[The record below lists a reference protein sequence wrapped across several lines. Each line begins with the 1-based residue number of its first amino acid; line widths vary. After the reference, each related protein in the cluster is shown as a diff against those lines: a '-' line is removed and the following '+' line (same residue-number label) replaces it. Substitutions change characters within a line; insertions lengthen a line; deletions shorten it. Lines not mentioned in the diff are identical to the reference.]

1 MKPLQILDVE
11 CYRNFFLV
19 KFYDRAHRLFKSFRM
34 TVTQPLD
41 RAAARA
47 ELEACTIVTFNG
59 NNYDEAMVTLALA
72 GFNCDQLKQCS
83 DAIIVQQVKPWQL
96 LKQHNVAKLWLDH
109 IDLIEVAPGTG
120 SLKIYG
126 GRAHSKRM
134 QDLPYD
140 PATILTPV
148 QMDETDE
155 YCGNDLLT
163 TNDLYEVLA
172 PDIEIRVAVGEQYGI
187 DLRSKSDAQIA
198 EAAFKKLL
206 GLDYD
211 ASQRMVASAQLP
223 TGSQFYYKTPAF
235 IKFTTP
241 LLQQTL
247 AMIERSPFTIQAN
260 GSPQMAE
267 QLAECEIAIGSGVYR
282 LGAGGLHSSEERKSH
297 RADAEYS
304 LVDVDA
310 ASFYPFIIS
319 ILRMY
324 PPQIGEQ
331 FLVIYKEWIATRL
344 RYKRAGDKK
353 KAGTFKILI
362 NGTFG
367 KLGSRYSILYA
378 PQLMIQTTLTGQL
391 CLLMLIEMLEAA
403 GISVVSANTDGV
415 VIKCKRTM
423 HGVRDAI
430 VKRWEFATGFE
441 TEANEYAA
449 LFSRDV
455 NNYLAFKLDMT
466 PKAKG
471 AFADAGLQKNPTNTI
486 CVEAIEAFITRGV
499 PVGQTIRQCADI
511 RKFVTVRQV
520 KGGGEWVHET
530 INAVTVGAKREALKL
545 HGWNSDPKGQ
555 AWYRPDGFSAPRTTD
570 QALRTLQSELP
581 RQYLGKAVR
590 WYYGQGQRGHIAYVA
605 NGNLVA
611 RSEGAKPVMELPDVL
626 PPDIDYDW
634 YIAEANSLLRDIDCC

>member
-1 MKPLQILDVE
+1 MKPVQILDVE
-11 CYRNFFLV
+11 CYRNFFLI
-19 KFYDRAHRLFKSFRM
+19 KFYNRATKQFKSFRM
-34 TVTQPLD
+34 DACTPLD
-41 RAAARA
+41 RPAVRA
-47 ELEACTIVTFNG
+47 ELDACTIVTFNG
-59 NNYDEAMVTLALA
+59 NNYDEPMVALALA
-72 GFNCDQLKQCS
+72 GMNCYQLKQCS
-83 DAIIVQQVKPWQL
+83 DAIIVSQVKHWDL
-96 LKQHNVAKLWLDH
+96 LKHHNVSKLWLDH

-120 SLKIYG
+120 GLKIYG

-140 PATILTPV
+140 PAAMLTLQ
-148 QMDETDE
+148 QMDETDL

-163 TNDLYEVLA
+163 TNDLYEILL
-172 PDIEIRVAVGEQYGI
+172 PDIELRVALGEQYGI

-198 EAAFKKLL
+198 EAAFKTLL
-206 GLDYD
+206 KLDYD
-211 ASQRMVASAQLP
+211 ASRTMVQRAQLP
-223 TGSQFYYKTPAF
+223 VGSQFYYKTPSF
-235 IKFTTP
+235 IKFTT
-241 LLQQTL
+241 LSLQQTL
-247 AMIERSPFTIQAN
+247 KMIECAPFTIQTN

-267 QLAECEIAIGSGVYR
+267 QLADCRIAIGDGVYR
-282 LGAGGLHSSEERKSH
+282 LGSGGLHSSEERKSH
-297 RADAEYS
+297 RADAECS

-319 ILRMY
+319 ILRMF

-331 FLVIYKEWIATRL
+331 FLIIYKEWIETRL

-403 GISVVSANTDGV
+403 GIAVVSANTDGV
-415 VIKCKRTM
+415 VIKCKRAM
-423 HGVRDAI
+423 HGVRDTI
-430 VKRWEFATGFE
+430 VKRWEVTTGFE

-455 NNYLAFKLDMT
+455 NNYLAFKTNLEV
-466 PKAKG
+466 KAKG

-499 PVGQTIRQCADI
+499 PVTQTIRQCSDI

-530 INAVTVGAKREALKL
+530 LMATTIKGRCGELIER
-545 HGWNSDPKGQ
+545 GWCEC
-555 AWYRPDGFSAPRTTD
+555 DGKWFEPCGDEIPRTVAEAHATCL
-570 QALRTLQSELP
+570 AGIP

-590 WYYGQGQRGHIAYVA
+590 WYYGQGQRGHIAYSS

-634 YIAEANSLLRDIDCC
+634 YIAEANNLLRDIDCC